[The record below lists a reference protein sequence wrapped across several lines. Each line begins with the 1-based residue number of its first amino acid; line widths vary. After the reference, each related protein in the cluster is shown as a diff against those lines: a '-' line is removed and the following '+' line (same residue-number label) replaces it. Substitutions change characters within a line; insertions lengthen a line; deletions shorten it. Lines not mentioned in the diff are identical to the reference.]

1 MASFV
6 KWQMRLI
13 EAVKSG
19 DQKTIDYC
27 EKIFPKDIEGKPG
40 SLYRET
46 VAKAKQELENK
57 KPKNTPKT
65 GRKSANTKTRSRKK
79 NDDSKQNN

>member
-27 EKIFPKDIEGKPG
+27 EKIFPKDIEKIVLIGCG
-40 SLYRET
+40 TAYHSCAT
-46 VAKAKQELENK
+46 AKYWFEELTNIPIEIN
-57 KPKNTPKT
+57 NI
-65 GRKSANTKTRSRKK
+65 KSFISGII
-79 NDDSKQNN
+79 QP

>member
-27 EKIFPKDIEGKPG
+27 ESIRG
-40 SLYRET
+40 SLLFILNLVWET
-46 VAKAKQELENK
+46 
-57 KPKNTPKT
+57 
-65 GRKSANTKTRSRKK
+65 KSG
-79 NDDSKQNN
+79 

>member
-57 KPKNTPKT
+57 KPKNTSKT
-65 GRKSANTKTRSRKK
+65 GRKTSNTRSRRKK
-79 NDDSKQNN
+79 KDDNSESNN

>member
-6 KWQMRLI
+6 KWQMRLT
-13 EAVKSG
+13 EAIKNG
-19 DQKTIDYC
+19 DQEIIDYC

-40 SLYRET
+40 PLYRET

-57 KPKNTPKT
+57 KPKNTSKT
-65 GRKSANTKTRSRKK
+65 VRKTSNTRTRRKK
-79 NDDSKQNN
+79 KDDNS